1 MLLTAGTL
9 RGARILSPESV
20 ALMTT
25 DRLTASQR
33 EGTEVFLEPDDGWGL
48 GLAVPAIG
56 STAPLPCGI
65 GWDGGI
71 GTTWRSNP
79 TSGVTGIALTQRAVT
94 SPVETALMADFWTA
108 VNAATQSTT

>member
-1 MLLTAGTL
+1 
-9 RGARILSPESV
+9 
-20 ALMTT
+20 MTT
-25 DRLTASQR
+25 DRLTANQR

-48 GLAVPAIG
+48 GLSVPAIG
-56 STAPLPCGI
+56 STAPLPRGI

-79 TSGVTGIALTQRAVT
+79 TSGVSGIALTQRAFT

-108 VNAATQSTT
+108 VNAASQSTS